1 MKVGDL
7 VSINSLRRTIRPRP
21 VGLHDGAT
29 RTLARGKPIDS
40 WLEESH
46 WIPVQGTGI
55 VLKVSRDTIEARMV
69 GSDKTYNVKRVGIT
83 VINNTGEENESK

>member
-7 VSINSLRRTIRPRP
+7 VSINSLRRSIRPRP
-21 VGLHDGAT
+21 VGLHDGSNRMHAHGI
-29 RTLARGKPIDS
+29 TLDS
-40 WLEESH
+40 WMEESH
-46 WIPVQGTGI
+46 WITAQGTGI

-69 GSDKTYNVKRVGIT
+69 GSDKTYTVKRDGIT